1 MQEQPCEGGVSRAGR
16 AEPWALQTPEGRF
29 LRRRSWIRAWLR
41 LTLRAMEGREEAKDL
56 LEARMDVGLR
66 VPVESTSGK
75 GGVYA
80 TTELLARL
88 GRVVLRWK
96 VSGRDLE

>member
-1 MQEQPCEGGVSRAGR
+1 
-16 AEPWALQTPEGRF
+16 
-29 LRRRSWIRAWLR
+29 
-41 LTLRAMEGREEAKDL
+41 MEGREEAKDL